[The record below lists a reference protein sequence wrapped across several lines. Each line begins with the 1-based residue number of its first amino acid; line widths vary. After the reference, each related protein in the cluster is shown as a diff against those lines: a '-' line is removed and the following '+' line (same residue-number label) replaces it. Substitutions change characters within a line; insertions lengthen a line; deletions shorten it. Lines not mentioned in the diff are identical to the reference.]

1 MKASTRLLA
10 LVNVLSLVIGCG
22 IAEIIAPPEP
32 TDMPSPTPTLTDTP
46 TATPT
51 PTSTP
56 TLTPT
61 PTHTSTPTPT
71 PTSLPTEMP
80 YTSATLTPT
89 PALTDTP
96 TPSGCTLNA
105 SLVEDVTIPDGT
117 KFGPGERFI
126 KTWRIRNSGTCDWD
140 EGFQLA
146 FEAGDQLGAPTSV
159 PVPATASGASVD
171 VSVEMVAPA
180 TPGTYRS
187 DWRIRNPDGIVFGS
201 IMYVQI
207 VVPVPTIIP

>member
-117 KFGPGERFI
+117 KFGPGESFI
-126 KTWRIRNSGTCDWD
+126 KTWRIRNSGTCD
-140 EGFQLA
+140 
-146 FEAGDQLGAPTSV
+146 
-159 PVPATASGASVD
+159 
-171 VSVEMVAPA
+171 
-180 TPGTYRS
+180 
-187 DWRIRNPDGIVFGS
+187 
-201 IMYVQI
+201 
-207 VVPVPTIIP
+207 